1 MISIWGLI
9 VLQLSTTWNTNEQY
23 AHGFLVPFLCFYLLL
38 KSEPF
43 IGNQE
48 SKKSLLQGKTWYL
61 IGIPL
66 LLSLIPLWTIRGANS
81 DWRLLNFVL
90 FGIVSFLPYS
100 LLRSGW
106 MEQDKKSSFSIA
118 LLYSSDPLAVG
129 DRFTTHSVV
138 SGKSIFHHCGYSS
151 ST

>member
-1 MISIWGLI
+1 MVSIWSLI

-43 IGNQE
+43 TGNQE
-48 SKKSLLQGKTWYL
+48 SKKSLLQGKTWFL

-66 LLSLIPLWTIRGANS
+66 LLSLVPLWTIRGANS

-90 FGIVSFLPYS
+90 FGIVFLLTVIPFYDQGGWS
-100 LLRSGW
+100 RIKNLIFPLLFFIRANL
-106 MEQDKKSSFSIA
+106 I
-118 LLYSSDPLAVG
+118 
-129 DRFTTHSVV
+129 
-138 SGKSIFHHCGYSS
+138 
-151 ST
+151 